1 MKQDRSHVV
10 RRPPGE
16 CNLQQTLAAVPGR
29 AAVEHLIEDFLFR
42 HYITQSVGAQQ
53 QPIQEKDSGGFGYG
67 VLGFFFP
74 FIGLILFLVLRE
86 SKPNT
91 AKAAGIG
98 ALAGEITKVLLFILL
113 IVIQITSVRMSMMP

>member
-1 MKQDRSHVV
+1 MYCKNCGKEIFPDQNICSN
-10 RRPPGE
+10 
-16 CNLQQTLAAVPGR
+16 C
-29 AAVEHLIEDFLFR
+29 
-42 HYITQSVGAQQ
+42 GAQQ

-91 AKAAGIG
+91 AGIG

>member
-1 MKQDRSHVV
+1 MYCPHCGKFIEEKNKNKQFKW
-10 RRPPGE
+10 
-16 CNLQQTLAAVPGR
+16 N
-29 AAVEHLIEDFLFR
+29 
-42 HYITQSVGAQQ
+42 
-53 QPIQEKDSGGFGYG
+53 
-67 VLGFFFP
+67 VLGFFLP

>member
-1 MKQDRSHVV
+1 MYCKNCGKEIFPDQNICSN
-10 RRPPGE
+10 
-16 CNLQQTLAAVPGR
+16 C
-29 AAVEHLIEDFLFR
+29 
-42 HYITQSVGAQQ
+42 GAQQ

-91 AKAAGIG
+91 AKAVGIG
-98 ALAGEITKVLLFILL
+98 ALAGEITKALLFILL
-113 IVIQITSVRMSMMP
+113 IVIQVTSVRMSMMP

>member
-1 MKQDRSHVV
+1 MYCKNCGKEIFPDQNICSN
-10 RRPPGE
+10 
-16 CNLQQTLAAVPGR
+16 C
-29 AAVEHLIEDFLFR
+29 
-42 HYITQSVGAQQ
+42 GAQQ

-98 ALAGEITKVLLFILL
+98 ALIPIVLPISYIFLTGFSESLGALAFLILGLFWI
-113 IVIQITSVRMSMMP
+113 

>member
-1 MKQDRSHVV
+1 MYCPHCGKFIEEKNKNKQFKW
-10 RRPPGE
+10 
-16 CNLQQTLAAVPGR
+16 N
-29 AAVEHLIEDFLFR
+29 I
-42 HYITQSVGAQQ
+42 
-53 QPIQEKDSGGFGYG
+53 
-67 VLGFFFP
+67 LGFFFP

>member
-1 MKQDRSHVV
+1 MYCKNCGKEIFPDQNICSN
-10 RRPPGE
+10 
-16 CNLQQTLAAVPGR
+16 C
-29 AAVEHLIEDFLFR
+29 
-42 HYITQSVGAQQ
+42 GAQQ

-86 SKPNT
+86 SKP
-91 AKAAGIG
+91 KAAGIG

>member
-1 MKQDRSHVV
+1 MYCMHC
-10 RRPPGE
+10 GE
-16 CNLQQTLAAVPGR
+16 KIDENL
-29 AAVEHLIEDFLFR
+29 LICP
-42 HYITQSVGAQQ
+42 HCGTAQNQ
-53 QPIQEKDSGGFGYG
+53 VTKKDYGGFGYG

-98 ALAGEITKVLLFILL
+98 ALAGEITKALLFILL
-113 IVIQITSVRMSMMP
+113 IVIQVTSVRMSMMP

>member
-1 MKQDRSHVV
+1 
-10 RRPPGE
+10 
-16 CNLQQTLAAVPGR
+16 
-29 AAVEHLIEDFLFR
+29 
-42 HYITQSVGAQQ
+42 
-53 QPIQEKDSGGFGYG
+53 
-67 VLGFFFP
+67 
-74 FIGLILFLVLRE
+74 LFLVLRE